1 MNAPMITKNQANR
14 SITQLLCL
22 ILGGEKS
29 KASAHFASD
38 PLKRI
43 EFCFKL
49 VQQEMAHAKSMED
62 PIYSAGKRHVD
73 SLESLKKL
81 ALLVREVEW

>member
-1 MNAPMITKNQANR
+1 MITKNQANR

-22 ILGGEKS
+22 IIGGEKS
-29 KASAHFASD
+29 KASAHFTFD
-38 PLKRI
+38 PLQRI

-49 VQQEMAHAKSMED
+49 VQQDMAEAKSMED
-62 PIYSAGKRHVD
+62 PIYAAGKRQVD

-81 ALLVREVEW
+81 AQHVKEVEW